1 MNDIV
6 NVNPKIMNT
15 LQAVQQA
22 SLTGT
27 VISHSGAGKAYQ
39 SVAQSSA
46 IAIQDATDQLR
57 NFGTIGTTAAGV
69 AVAQMLATGDYQT
82 FGNVLKEINKMLTD
96 SADNFN
102 TVSGYASSVVSEFP
116 TGASNPHGGPQQ
128 ASKGKRKGKDKD
140 ETKANEVEAD

>member
-1 MNDIV
+1 MNDVV

-69 AVAQMLATGDYQT
+69 AVAQMLATGDTET
-82 FGNVLKEINKMLTD
+82 FGKVIKQINTMLSD
-96 SADNFN
+96 SAENFN
-102 TVSGYASSVVSEFP
+102 TVSYYASAVVSEFP
-116 TGASNPHGGPQQ
+116 TGMSNPHGGSTMTAGEPSSG
-128 ASKGKRKGKDKD
+128 SKKKTKKD
-140 ETKANEVEAD
+140 AEAD

>member
-6 NVNPKIMNT
+6 NVNPKVMNT
-15 LQAVQQA
+15 VQAIQQA

-69 AVAQMLATGDYQT
+69 AVAQMLATGDYET
-82 FGNVLKEINKMLTD
+82 FGNILEKIDKMLTD
-96 SADNFN
+96 SAKNFKN
-102 TVSGYASSVVSEFP
+102 VSGYASNVVSEFP
-116 TGASNPHGGPQQ
+116 TGASNPHGGSPN
-128 ASKGKRKGKDKD
+128 KTTKKDKSTD
-140 ETKANEVEAD
+140 DS

>member
-15 LQAVQQA
+15 VQANQQA

-27 VISHSGAGKAYQ
+27 IISHSGAGKAYQ

-69 AVAQMLATGDYQT
+69 AVAQMLATGEYEK
-82 FGNVLKEINKMLTD
+82 FGHILDKINTMLTD
-96 SADNFN
+96 SATNFQ
-102 TVSGYASSVVSEFP
+102 TVTKYASTMVAEYP
-116 TGASNPHGGPQQ
+116 TGASNPHGGSPSSKIKQ
-128 ASKGKRKGKDKD
+128 AKD
-140 ETKANEVEAD
+140 E